1 MGEVL
6 EWVCDLGGEINKGI
20 LFIIWKNHFLAA
32 CALTIGRATLKILF
46 MTLLKYKKVFKAYCL
61 QEDGLTIFLK

>member
-20 LFIIWKNHFLAA
+20 LFIIWKQS
-32 CALTIGRATLKILF
+32 
-46 MTLLKYKKVFKAYCL
+46 LLDCL
-61 QEDGLTIFLK
+61 CIDNWWSHSKDIVYDIT